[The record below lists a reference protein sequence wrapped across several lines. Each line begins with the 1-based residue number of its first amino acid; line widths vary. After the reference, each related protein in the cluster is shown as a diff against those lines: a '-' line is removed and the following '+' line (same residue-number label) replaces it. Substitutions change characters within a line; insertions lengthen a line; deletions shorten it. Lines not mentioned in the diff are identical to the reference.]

1 MHRLSTSFVL
11 GYHGCER
18 ETADRLLS
26 GEAFQ
31 ASKNDYD
38 WLGPG
43 IYFWEANP
51 LRGLEFAQEATRR
64 RGANAEACVVGA
76 VIDLGNCL
84 DLTTSEGIRYLRD
97 TYEEYVAAAQ
107 SSSWNVP
114 INSRDGLLRR
124 LDCAVMTRLHQN
136 LRETGHEPIDTIK
149 AVFIEGSPIY
159 PTAGFYEK
167 THTQIAVC
175 NPECIRGVFR
185 VSKRHLR

>member
-1 MHRLSTSFVL
+1 LHRLSTSFVL

-18 ETADRLLS
+18 EVGERLLS
-26 GEAFQ
+26 GDAFK
-31 ASKNDYD
+31 ASNNDYD

-51 LRGLEFAQEATRR
+51 LRGLEFAHEAARR
-64 RGANAEACVVGA
+64 HGSTAEGCVLGA

-84 DLTTSEGIRYLRD
+84 DLTTSDGIRFVRD
-97 TYEEYVAAAQ
+97 TYEEYLAAAQ
-107 SSSWNVP
+107 SSVWTVP
-114 INSRDGLLRR
+114 QNSRDGLLRR
-124 LDCAVMTRLHQN
+124 LDCAVLTRLHEK
-136 LRETGHEPIDTIK
+136 LRATRSEPIDTIK
-149 AVFIEGSPIY
+149 AVFVEGSPIY

-185 VSKRHLR
+185 VSKHHLR

>member
-1 MHRLSTSFVL
+1 VHRLSASFVL
-11 GYHGCER
+11 GYHGCDR
-18 ETADRLLS
+18 EVGERLLA
-26 GEAFQ
+26 GEAFK
-31 ASKNDYD
+31 ASNNDYD

-51 LRGLEFAQEATRR
+51 LRGLEFAEEAARR
-64 RGANAEACVVGA
+64 RRSKVEACVVGG

-84 DLTTSEGIRYLRD
+84 DLTTADGIQYAREAH
-97 TYEEYVAAAQ
+97 EELVAAARQ
-107 SSSWNVP
+107 TRWP
-114 INSRDGLLRR
+114 MMKNSRDGLRRR
-124 LDCAVMTRLHQN
+124 LDCAVMIRV
-136 LRETGHEPIDTIK
+136 HEKVRASNHTSIDTIK

-185 VSKRHLR
+185 VSKHHLR